1 MKQTN
6 TLLTALLVLAGT
18 HSSYAATVFTD
29 TFNYTTANA
38 FIAEGG
44 WTTVTGTIDTDIG
57 SVSTDG
63 GYMWGYNGSLE
74 YNDTATTVAEGDVIT
89 MNANVRRAG
98 YPYVMT
104 LDLWDGVTTATRSQV
119 DTTSQ
124 TPPTAALTELSYTV
138 TAADISA
145 GRDHVIF
152 HYGHAANWG
161 ETADVTFGI
170 TAVPEPSSAAL
181 LGLSGLA
188 FILRRRK

>member
-1 MKQTN
+1 MKLKKYYTAAAI
-6 TLLTALLVLAGT
+6 TLITVA
-18 HSSYAATVFTD
+18 SSQAATVFTD
-29 TFNYTTANA
+29 TFNYTAANA
-38 FIAEGG
+38 FIAKGG
-44 WTTVTGTIDTDIG
+44 WTTVTGTIGTDIG
-57 SVSTDG
+57 SEASSG
-63 GYMWGYNGSLE
+63 KMWAFNGSLE
-74 YNDTATTVAEGDVIT
+74 YNDTVTTVAEGDVIT
-89 MNANVRRAG
+89 MNANVVRAG

-145 GRDHVIF
+145 GRDHIIF
-152 HYGHAANWG
+152 HYGHGANWG

-170 TAVPEPSSAAL
+170 TPVPEPSSAAL
-181 LGLSGLA
+181 LGLGGLA